1 MVKKNIT
8 KASVN
13 RKTGQRSI
21 ALSKKLMKKSEPN
34 LKFNEDVFIE
44 WKILRQKKKG
54 N

>member
-21 ALSKKLMKKSEPN
+21 TLSKKLMKQNQPN
-34 LKFNEDVFIE
+34 LKFNEELFVE
-44 WKILRQKKKG
+44 WSIFRQKK